1 MIRILHVLGSLDR
14 GGTESMLMNIYR
26 EIDKSQIQFDFII
39 HTDKKCDF
47 DEEIEKLGGKIY
59 CFPRYNLI
67 NHFKYIKYWKEFL
80 KKHKEYNIIHGHLR
94 GSAFLYLKIA
104 KNYKLTTIMHAHST
118 SSRGSILE
126 RKVKNI
132 LRYFSRRYIDYFW
145 ACSIEAGKWLFG
157 NSIVDSKNFKIIK
170 NGIDIE
176 KYTYNKEKRD
186 DLRKKLAL
194 DNKFVI
200 GHVGSFTYP
209 KNHKFILDIFNKI
222 QKENENSILLL
233 IGDGELKNKIIKK
246 IKKLGLEEKVILTG
260 NIVNVND
267 YMSIM
272 DVFLFPSLNEGLGM
286 VIIEAQVNGLKCFVS
301 ENLPKEIELHNNL
314 INRISLKQSSK
325 EWAKIIMDNKRYERN
340 KKIRNES
347 YSIKRSSIE
356 IQKIYYQ
363 LYYCNKF

>member
-1 MIRILHVLGSLDR
+1 M
-14 GGTESMLMNIYR
+14 
-26 EIDKSQIQFDFII
+26 
-39 HTDKKCDF
+39 
-47 DEEIEKLGGKIY
+47 
-59 CFPRYNLI
+59 
-67 NHFKYIKYWKEFL
+67 
-80 KKHKEYNIIHGHLR
+80 
-94 GSAFLYLKIA
+94 
-104 KNYKLTTIMHAHST
+104 
-118 SSRGSILE
+118 
-126 RKVKNI
+126 
-132 LRYFSRRYIDYFW
+132 
-145 ACSIEAGKWLFG
+145 
-157 NSIVDSKNFKIIK
+157 
-170 NGIDIE
+170 
-176 KYTYNKEKRD
+176 
-186 DLRKKLAL
+186 AL

-272 DVFLFPSLNEGLGM
+272 DVFLFPSFNEGLGM